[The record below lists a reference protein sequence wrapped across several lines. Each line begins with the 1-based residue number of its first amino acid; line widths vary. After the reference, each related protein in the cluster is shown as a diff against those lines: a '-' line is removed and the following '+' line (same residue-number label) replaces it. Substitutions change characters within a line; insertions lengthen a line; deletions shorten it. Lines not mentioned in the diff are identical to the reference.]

1 MSYPSI
7 AANFGPWS
15 DCFQNATSCESS
27 DGISNFG
34 RLGSW
39 LRGEKAL
46 RGGSCEDS
54 RLNRRGLIS
63 LFPMQWFAGGRHCR
77 PGRANMIGV
86 QEGEEA

>member
-15 DCFQNATSCESS
+15 DCFQNATSRESS

-39 LRGEKAL
+39 LREEKAL

-63 LFPMQWFAGGRHCR
+63 LFTTLVADPCNGSLAAAIVDQVAR
-77 PGRANMIGV
+77 I
-86 QEGEEA
+86 